1 MTKEREIPFADEQ
14 DTAPQPI
21 KIIVY
26 DGTVMEV
33 QKGDFKAV
41 PIKVYD
47 YDVDR
52 TYHDDLDVDDEGA
65 LCRISEW

>member
-21 KIIVY
+21 KIVVY

-33 QKGDFKAV
+33 HKGGFITV
-41 PIKVYD
+41 PVKVYD
-47 YDVDR
+47 YDIEGINE
-52 TYHDDLDVDDEGA
+52 DDLDIDDEGA

>member
-14 DTAPQPI
+14 DTAPRPI

-26 DGTVMEV
+26 GGMVMEV
-33 QKGDFKAV
+33 HKGSFITV

-47 YDVDR
+47 YDIEGINE
-52 TYHDDLDVDDEGA
+52 DDLDIDDEGA
-65 LCRISEW
+65 PCRISEW